1 MDKKLS
7 ETTHFNKQLKKRG
20 IMSYITDGVI
30 SQILEPMNTLSS
42 ELNFGLKIA
51 IVALFFIAAII
62 SLIPLANTNVLIA
75 IAMPIAV
82 WYVFVKIVTFLFS
95 QQVNTERTSVTIQ
108 SLNE

>member
-1 MDKKLS
+1 MDTRLS
-7 ETTHFNKQLKKRG
+7 ETTRFNKQLKKGG
-20 IMSYITDGVI
+20 IMSYITDGVM
-30 SQILEPMNTLSS
+30 SQILEPMNTLSN

-51 IVALFFIAAII
+51 IMALFFIAAII

-95 QQVNTERTSVTIQ
+95 QQVTAEREIVTLQ
-108 SLNE
+108 SINE